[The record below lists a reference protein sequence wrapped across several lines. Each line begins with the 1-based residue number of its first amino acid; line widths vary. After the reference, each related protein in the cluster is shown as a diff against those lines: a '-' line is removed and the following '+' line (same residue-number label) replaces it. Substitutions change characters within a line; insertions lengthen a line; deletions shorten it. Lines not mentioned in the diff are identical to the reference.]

1 MYTLSYIKAF
11 LVKNLNSIINQITGS
26 TLSTDT
32 NASLSEGEIQN
43 LLAIAKK
50 LMDKSGRRGSNS
62 QLPGRNHGVLT
73 IKLLPHLIFIFDI
86 IAYFKQKFTLL
97 VFLTLKMF

>member
-32 NASLSEGEIQN
+32 NLSLSEGEIQN

-50 LMDKSGRRGSNS
+50 KING
-62 QLPGRNHGVLT
+62 
-73 IKLLPHLIFIFDI
+73 
-86 IAYFKQKFTLL
+86 
-97 VFLTLKMF
+97 